1 MTILVAYGLN
11 TLGMKYSS
19 SSKSIL
25 QIIFY
30 DYVHLWVPLRWKMKV
45 SERYQNTTK
54 KRKDVFILEENFL
67 MLLLMFFIFM
77 LFHQTTCW
85 DTSCT
90 LRREYVVSLTI
101 FEDVDQNKHIRY
113 NRGISSITIYF
124 NEQYR
129 KICVRIQLH
138 YQSLP

>member
-1 MTILVAYGLN
+1 MYGYILQDYKTLTILVAYGQN
-11 TLGMKYSS
+11 TLGMKYTS

-45 SERYQNTTK
+45 SERYKNTSK
-54 KRKDVFILEENFL
+54 KRNDVFIFGENFL

-85 DTSCT
+85 DTSCS
-90 LRREYVVSLTI
+90 LRREYVISLTI
-101 FEDVDQNKHIRY
+101 FEDVDYNK
-113 NRGISSITIYF
+113 N
-124 NEQYR
+124 
-129 KICVRIQLH
+129 ICGNWQVIELLLTNIIF
-138 YQSLP
+138 SLF